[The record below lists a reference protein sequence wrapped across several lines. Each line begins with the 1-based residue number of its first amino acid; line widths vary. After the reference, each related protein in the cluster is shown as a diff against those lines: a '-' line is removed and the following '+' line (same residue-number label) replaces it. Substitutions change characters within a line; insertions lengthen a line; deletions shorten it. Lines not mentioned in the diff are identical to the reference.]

1 MLFCIFGHF
10 EGWEVCIW
18 ACTCQYHYCPFPNRY
33 CPCSTTRDRSC
44 RVYGL
49 DYFPPYI
56 KGFVSLFLSQ
66 LHANPLYFSLG
77 LPVSLLSFVAGTSTY
92 KSLCWSVGWSIC
104 WSVCWSVGLSHF
116 TSFAFMGIL
125 RVGKFVFEH
134 APAQITTDPAQLI
147 TAPAK
152 LITAPAQPPA
162 IGVVVYTALFR
173 VLSILK
179 TKEHQL
185 SGSTMPVWSKANNTF
200 LSFCISEMGW
210 SNCR

>member
-1 MLFCIFGHF
+1 MHKSIKANYVIWFICPSLYKSPYRSVGPSVCHMLFCIFGHF

-77 LPVSLLSFVAGTSTY
+77 LPVSLLSFVAGTATY

-116 TSFAFMGIL
+116 TSFAFLGIL
-125 RVGKFVFEH
+125 RVESLYLSMPLPKSLLTL
-134 APAQITTDPAQLI
+134 PNSLLPL
-147 TAPAK
+147 PN
-152 LITAPAQPPA
+152 LLLPPPN
-162 IGVVVYTALFR
+162 R
-173 VLSILK
+173 
-179 TKEHQL
+179 
-185 SGSTMPVWSKANNTF
+185 P
-200 LSFCISEMGW
+200 
-210 SNCR
+210 R